1 MPVKIKPYRGPKS
14 TMPTLSSGEL
24 GWATDTDELFVGGST
39 GNKRVYPASWDEITD
54 KPSTF
59 PPSAHTHPPS
69 DVTPQGHNS
78 GLNADQLD
86 GYHASTTPSTN
97 TIPVSPS
104 TPSGNQLLGVNSTGS
119 AFEYKTIQGTTNQ
132 INVIHGTGTITLSAP
147 QDLHTSATPTFQRLT
162 LTQSTG
168 TAPLTIS
175 STTLVSNLNADLLD
189 GYHISNIMTQSTQT
203 IYVDADNGSDTTG
216 DGSQSAPYRTIQK
229 AFNSLP
235 PILNHNVTIQ
245 LKAAQNTYSDA
256 TLHGRVAGTSEAT
269 LTIQGE
275 MITLD
280 SGTVSQVLSNVDDPT
295 YGSLIKIDAIV
306 DTSKNWTT
314 NAFVDK
320 ILKVT
325 KGSTIQYRV
334 IVANTSNTIYVAQR
348 FNPSIDNTWTYEVLD
363 WGCEVTTISVSN
375 GRLPFINLNFLKFN
389 PASSY
394 AFYSQYAL
402 STFNFQQCC
411 FIKNVVNT
419 YSIYKTSFYGT
430 DQFIHCVFIN
440 NVSSGNDAINYAF
453 SVSSCYLLGTI
464 IKGYRYG
471 VWAYQCGFFLR
482 ISAGSRILHN
492 NNSVASAG
500 FTFSASRVSVSFYD
514 SSSNPTD
521 VLVDM
526 PYLLSNLST
535 LVFGD
540 TTRLKWSSTTSPYST
555 FDIRNYPTGEFIIN
569 NGLVVPTT
577 TVSSNTT
584 LGSSHYIVFVN
595 ASGGSR
601 TITLPSASSLRGR
614 QYIIKK
620 IDSSSNAV
628 IISPQSGQTIDGQ
641 SSLSLT
647 AQNQCVVITSD
658 GSNWYITGRVS

>member
-363 WGCEVTTISVSN
+363 WGCEVTSTLSVDYN
-375 GRLPFINLNFLKFN
+375 RLPNFNFCFLKFN
-389 PASSY
+389 PTSSY
-394 AFYSQYAL
+394 AFHSQG
-402 STFNFQQCC
+402 TMGNFYFYQCC

-419 YSIYKTSFYGT
+419 HSIYKAYFYGADHFT
-430 DQFIHCVFIN
+430 HCVFIN
-440 NVSSGNDAINYAF
+440 NVSSGYDAIHYSLSTF
-453 SVSSCYLLGTI
+453 TCLLLGTV
-464 IKGYRYG
+464 IKGYRNG
-471 VWAYQCGFFLR
+471 IWVHQSTCLFSMF
-482 ISAGSRILHN
+482 AGSRILHN
-492 NNSVASAG
+492 NNSVATNG
-500 FTFSASRVSVSFYD
+500 FWFNASRVSCFFYD
-514 SSSNPTD
+514 PNSTPTD
-521 VLVDM
+521 VLVDT
-526 PYLLSNLST
+526 PYLLNNSSV
-535 LVFGD
+535 LVF
-540 TTRLKWSSTTSPYST
+540 TETSRLKLSSTTSPYSS
-555 FDIRNYPTGEFIIN
+555 FDIKNYPTGEFIIN
-569 NGLVVPTT
+569 NGLVVRTT

-584 LGSSHYIVFVN
+584 LGSGHYIVFVD

-647 AQNQCVVITSD
+647 TQYECVTIVSD
-658 GSNWYITGRVS
+658 GTNWQIITR